1 MNSIFRKNNL
11 IYFLVLLAVITGFI
25 IIDEYG
31 IGIEEH
37 FQRKSG
43 FFWLNFLFNFTE
55 LEFLKNQ
62 ILEKI
67 NEIKQF
73 TPNLY
78 PIEKVPYYGVIF
90 DLPLALVETLLK
102 IDEPIDYFLLRHKI
116 TFLFFLLSAYL
127 FYKIILLRFKS
138 TYLALFGFLI
148 FIFSPRI
155 FGNIF

>member
-62 ILEKI
+62 VLEKI

-90 DLPLALVETLLK
+90 DLPLALLETLLK
-102 IDEPIDYFLLRHKI
+102 IDEPIDYHMEIDPNL
-116 TFLFFLLSAYL
+116 T
-127 FYKIILLRFKS
+127 
-138 TYLALFGFLI
+138 
-148 FIFSPRI
+148 
-155 FGNIF
+155 

>member
-55 LEFLKNQ
+55 
-62 ILEKI
+62 
-67 NEIKQF
+67 
-73 TPNLY
+73 T
-78 PIEKVPYYGVIF
+78 IF
-90 DLPLALVETLLK
+90 FDSLTK
-102 IDEPIDYFLLRHKI
+102 TCK
-116 TFLFFLLSAYL
+116 
-127 FYKIILLRFKS
+127 
-138 TYLALFGFLI
+138 
-148 FIFSPRI
+148 
-155 FGNIF
+155 